1 MVDDQEMPRAVEFL
15 ISQVL
20 EPSALRPEL
29 FGIVFDLL
37 FELKFYYDCK
47 CMAGGC
53 SRIRRF
59 PTRVTSVSAGW
70 SKVPPQK

>member
-20 EPSALRPEL
+20 ESSTLRPEL

-37 FELKFYYDCK
+37 FEIEILL
-47 CMAGGC
+47 
-53 SRIRRF
+53 
-59 PTRVTSVSAGW
+59 
-70 SKVPPQK
+70 

>member
-20 EPSALRPEL
+20 ESSTLHPQL

-37 FELKFYYDCK
+37 FEIEILL
-47 CMAGGC
+47 
-53 SRIRRF
+53 
-59 PTRVTSVSAGW
+59 
-70 SKVPPQK
+70 

>member
-20 EPSALRPEL
+20 ESSTLRPEL

-37 FELKFYYDCK
+37 FEILLLLQVH
-47 CMAGGC
+47 GGWLQSYTGC
-53 SRIRRF
+53 LSG
-59 PTRVTSVSAGW
+59 SSHEC
-70 SKVPPQK
+70 